1 MTALATLE
9 TVRAL
14 EAVMRQMDGQID
26 ADALT
31 SHTFCEGLYMRRLFL
46 PAETTAV
53 GKQHAQQNIFMLV
66 SGELTLHTEAGPVRI
81 TAPYV
86 AITQP
91 GDKRAVYAHV
101 DSVCVNI
108 HPNPDNE
115 RDLAVLESRYIVP
128 EALPA
133 PPAQERIA

>member
-1 MTALATLE
+1 MTALASLE

-14 EAVMRQMDGQID
+14 EAVMRQMDGQLS
-26 ADALT
+26 ADELT
-31 SHTFCEGLYMRRLFL
+31 SHTFCEGLYMRTLFV
-46 PAETTAV
+46 PADTTVV

-66 SGELTLHTEAGPVRI
+66 SGEMTIYTDSGPVRVK
-81 TAPYV
+81 APFM

-91 GDKRAVYAHV
+91 GDKRAGYAHV
-101 DSVCVNI
+101 DSICVNI

-115 RDLAVLESRYIVP
+115 TDLKLLEARYITP

-133 PPAQERIA
+133 PETQELLA